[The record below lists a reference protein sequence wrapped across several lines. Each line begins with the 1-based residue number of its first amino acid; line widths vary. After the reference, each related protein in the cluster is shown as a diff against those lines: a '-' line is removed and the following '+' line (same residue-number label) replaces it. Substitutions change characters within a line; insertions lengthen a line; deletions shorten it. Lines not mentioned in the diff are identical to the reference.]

1 MAEVCVH
8 RKMRKHPQVD
18 LGVVC
23 RDKDPAVVTGYECL
37 SDFAPDLGSG
47 WDVLQVG
54 VDAADTSRRRA
65 GLEEGGVNLPVRRD
79 ISHQRIRI
87 GSLDLGQLT
96 ELQNK
101 RNRWMFVLDCLQGF
115 DVSART
121 CFGFLGRS
129 KSQHVEEEHA
139 QLFWRLKAVVMRAD
153 ELVRLALQFGNTK
166 AELRPEG
173 SQICSICAYAC
184 HLHVREHRCKRNLHL
199 VQGVGKL

>member
-1 MAEVCVH
+1 
-8 RKMRKHPQVD
+8 MRKHPQVD

-54 VDAADTSRRRA
+54 VDAADTSRRGA
-65 GLEEGGVNLPVRRD
+65 GLEEGGVDLPVRSN

-96 ELQNK
+96 ELQDQGNH
-101 RNRWMFVLDCLQGF
+101 WMFVLDCFQGF
-115 DVSART
+115 DVGAQTRL
-121 CFGFLGRS
+121 GFLGRS
-129 KSQHVEEEHA
+129 KSQHVEEECA

-153 ELVRLALQFGNTK
+153 ELVRLALQLSNTK
-166 AELRPEG
+166 AELCSEG
-173 SQICSICAYAC
+173 SQVSGICAYAC
-184 HLHVREHRCKRNLHL
+184 YF
-199 VQGVGKL
+199 